1 MNGRGWTVDAWR
13 QWMDTF
19 ADAVTHWKGGPNDSI
34 LRLSADSRKL
44 PLPQHS
50 VFFALRGP
58 WHDGH
63 DHLKEAHAAGVRRF
77 VVSHAPNLEEAWCAT
92 SDVVVVPKVLSV
104 MQSMAQHQRLQFKGP
119 VLAVTG
125 SNGKTVTKEWL
136 AQILPSHLAIHRS
149 PLSHNSQLGV
159 PLSLWSLDG
168 HHDLSLMEAGI
179 SEPGEMAHL
188 ADCIQPTEG
197 VLTHLGDAHL
207 GNFQDRAHL
216 ASEKCQLFASC
227 SRVFMPEALRSQTQD
242 HLQAKAITWSLN
254 EPDSSAALKVNTAG
268 DQGDF
273 ECFFQDQST
282 NLTLPFLDEASVH
295 NALTA
300 CLVALHHGTAL
311 GELPDAVAQLQR
323 VTGRLSSIPRPQ
335 GGTLLQDDCSHDLGS
350 LDVAL
355 GALDASLG
363 EQVRLAVL
371 GDVAQSGLP
380 PHERLERLAEMVGRS
395 RCTQVWMWVPKWSGE
410 WKEHFQQALNAIGS
424 SKEVAFYDNAN
435 DLLEA
440 ASRLGRG
447 HVLWKVSSHERQGAV
462 VQAFAP
468 TRHVTTLALNASAL
482 VDNLRRLKAHAG
494 ARGVVA
500 VIKGLGYGTDPVKVG
515 RLLEGQGVDWLAVAY
530 AEEGVRLRES
540 GILSRILVLNP
551 DPGTFNTLH
560 AHQLEPQIVSLAHL
574 QLGQTW
580 AKENNV
586 KGWPVHLKL
595 DTGMHRLGLTP
606 DEDEAAADLLK
617 DGALDLVTVMS
628 HLAGADDPSLDAATK
643 EQLSRFQSRTAKHY
657 PGVPAHILNSA
668 GTTRVNDLLGSER
681 PSPLREW
688 IRVGLSMYGLGTGA
702 LDLGLTPVLELRSVV
717 SRLVNV
723 PPGEGSGY
731 GWTDAAGHART
742 LAVLAVGYA
751 DGYPRSL
758 GNGRGQVHWK
768 GRLLPTVG
776 RVCMDMMTVDAT
788 GLDIQAGDEVLLWGE
803 DLRLEECAERA
814 HTIPYEM
821 LTRLG
826 PRVQRVMLR

>member
-1 MNGRGWTVDAWR
+1 
-13 QWMDTF
+13 MDTF
-19 ADAVTHWKGGPNDSI
+19 ADAVTHWKGSHDDWI

-44 PLPQHS
+44 PLPKHS
-50 VFFALRGP
+50 IFFALHGP

-63 DHLKEAHAAGVRRF
+63 NHLKEAHAAGVRRF
-77 VVSHAPNLEEAWCAT
+77 VVSNAPTPEEDWCAT
-92 SDVVVVPKVLSV
+92 SDVVVVPDVLSV
-104 MQSMAQHQRLQFKGP
+104 MQSMAQRQRMQFKGP
-119 VLAVTG
+119 VIAVTG

-136 AQILPSHLAIHRS
+136 AQIIPSHLAIHRS

-168 HHDLSLMEAGI
+168 HHELSLMEAGI
-179 SEPGEMAHL
+179 SKPGEMAHL
-188 ADCIQPTEG
+188 AACIQPTEG

-242 HLQAKAITWSLN
+242 HLQAKTITWSLN
-254 EPDSSAALKVNTAG
+254 EPDSSAALKVSTVG
-268 DQGDF
+268 DQGGF
-273 ECFFQDQST
+273 ECFFQGQST
-282 NLTLPFLDEASVH
+282 SLTLPFLDEASIH

-311 GELPDAVAQLQR
+311 GELPDAVAKLHR

-355 GALDASLG
+355 GALDATPG
-363 EQVRLAVL
+363 DQIRLAVL
-371 GDVAQSGLP
+371 SDVAQSGLP
-380 PHERLERLAEMVGRS
+380 PNERLERLAEMVGRS
-395 RCTQVWMWVPKWSGE
+395 RCTHVWMWVPKWSSA
-410 WKEHFQQALNAIGS
+410 WKEHFQRALSAIEPN
-424 SKEVAFYDNAN
+424 KEVAYYDEAN
-435 DLLEA
+435 DLLHA

-447 HVLWKVSSHERQGAV
+447 HVLWKVDSHERQGSLV
-462 VQAFAP
+462 HAFAP
-468 TRHVTTLALNASAL
+468 TRHVTTLTLNASAL

-500 VIKGLGYGTDPVKVG
+500 VVKGLGYGTDPVKVG

-530 AEEGVRLRES
+530 ADEGVRLREA
-540 GILSRILVLNP
+540 GIRSRVLVLNP
-551 DPGTFNTLH
+551 DPGTFDTLH
-560 AHQLEPQIVSLAHL
+560 AHQLEPQMVSLAHL
-574 QLGQTW
+574 RLGKVW

-586 KGWPVHLKL
+586 NGWPVHLKL
-595 DTGMHRLGLTP
+595 DTGMRRLGLTP
-606 DEDEAAADLLK
+606 DEDEAAVDLLK
-617 DGALDLVTVMS
+617 DSALNLVTVMS
-628 HLAGADDPSLDAATK
+628 HLAGADDPSLDATTK
-643 EQLSRFQSRTAKHY
+643 NQLDSFLSRTESHY
-657 PGVPAHILNSA
+657 HGVPAHILNSA
-668 GTTRVNDLLGSER
+668 GTTRVNDLLDSDP
-681 PSPLREW
+681 PSLLRDW

-702 LDLGLTPVLELRSVV
+702 LDLGLTPVLELRTVV
-717 SRLVNV
+717 SRLVSV

-751 DGYPRSL
+751 DGYPRNL

-803 DLRLEECAERA
+803 DLRLEACAEQA

>member
-1 MNGRGWTVDAWR
+1 MNGRGWPVDAWR

-19 ADAVTHWKGGPNDSI
+19 ADAVTHWKGNHDDWI
-34 LRLSADSRKL
+34 LRLSADTRKL
-44 PLPQHS
+44 TLPKHS
-50 VFFALRGP
+50 IFFALHGP

-63 DHLKEAHAAGVRRF
+63 NHLKEAHEAGVRRF
-77 VVSHAPNLEEAWCAT
+77 VVSNAPTPEEDWCAT
-92 SDVVVVPKVLSV
+92 SDVVVVPDVLSV
-104 MQSMAQHQRLQFKGP
+104 MQSMAQRQRMQFTGP
-119 VLAVTG
+119 VIAVTG

-136 AQILPSHLAIHRS
+136 AQIIPSHLAIHRS

-179 SEPGEMAHL
+179 SKPGEMAHL
-188 ADCIQPTEG
+188 AACIQPTEG

-207 GNFQDRAHL
+207 GNFEDRAHL
-216 ASEKCQLFASC
+216 ASEKCILFASC
-227 SRVFMPEALRSQTQD
+227 SRVFMPHALRSQTRD
-242 HLQAKAITWSLN
+242 HLQTKTITWSLN
-254 EPDSSAALKVNTAG
+254 EPDSSAALKVDAVG

-273 ECFFQDQST
+273 ECVFEGQT
-282 NLTLPFLDEASVH
+282 TTLTLPFLDEASIH

-300 CLVALHHGTAL
+300 CLVALHHGTAIE
-311 GELPDAVAQLQR
+311 ELPRAIAKLHR

-355 GALDASLG
+355 GALDATPG
-363 EQVRLAVL
+363 DQIRLAVL
-371 GDVAQSGLP
+371 SDVAQSGLP
-380 PHERLERLAEMVGRS
+380 PHERLERLAEMVGQS
-395 RCTQVWMWVPKWSGE
+395 RCTHVWMWVPKWSSA
-410 WKEHFQQALNAIGS
+410 WKEHFQRALNAIGP
-424 SKEVAFYDNAN
+424 SKEVAFYDAAN
-435 DLLEA
+435 DLLHA

-447 HVLWKVSSHERQGAV
+447 HVLWKVDSHERQGSLV
-462 VQAFAP
+462 HAFAP
-468 TRHVTTLALNASAL
+468 TRHVTTLTLNASAL
-482 VDNLRRLKAHAG
+482 VDNLRRLKAHVG

-500 VIKGLGYGTDPVKVG
+500 VVKGLGYGTDPVKVG

-530 AEEGVRLRES
+530 ADEGVRLREA
-540 GILSRILVLNP
+540 GIRSRVLVLNP
-551 DPGTFNTLH
+551 DPGTFDTLH
-560 AHQLEPQIVSLAHL
+560 AHQLEPQMVSLAHL
-574 QLGQTW
+574 RLGKVW

-595 DTGMHRLGLTP
+595 DTGMRRLGLTP
-606 DEDEAAADLLK
+606 DEDEAAVDLLK
-617 DGALDLVTVMS
+617 DSALNLITVMS

-643 EQLSRFQSRTAKHY
+643 NQLDNFLSRTESHY
-657 PGVPAHILNSA
+657 HGVPAHILNSA
-668 GTTRVNDLLGSER
+668 GTTRVNDLLDSDP
-681 PSPLREW
+681 PSLLRDW

-717 SRLVNV
+717 SRLVSV

-731 GWTDAAGHART
+731 GWTDASDHARS

-751 DGYPRSL
+751 DGYPRNL
-758 GNGRGQVHWK
+758 GNGRGQVFWK

-803 DLRLEECAERA
+803 DLRLESCAEQA